1 MLSHIEPHPKC
12 PLDSRRI
19 IASATRLSSNRTAYF
34 TSARKAA
41 TWAADHASR
50 FQDQFLGSWTRQKW
64 VIKLLDR
71 TTILIHAE
79 VCSFLAV
86 FRWFHVGA
94 TPANMISPQGCMPQ
108 DLRTPRHLPGKKKM
122 SKCHKLPATWPAPQS
137 VQQHPAATSCVGRNL
152 DGSKSSKSPMDN
164 S

>member
-108 DLRTPRHLPGKKKM
+108 DLRTPRHLPGKKNVKM
-122 SKCHKLPATWPAPQS
+122 PQIACNLAS
-137 VQQHPAATSCVGRNL
+137 STKRPAASSSDKLRGT
-152 DGSKSSKSPMDN
+152 KS
-164 S
+164 

>member
-94 TPANMISPQGCMPQ
+94 TPANMISPQGCPKISEPLDIYLVKKNVKMPQ
-108 DLRTPRHLPGKKKM
+108 IACNLASSTKR
-122 SKCHKLPATWPAPQS
+122 
-137 VQQHPAATSCVGRNL
+137 PAASSSDKLRGT
-152 DGSKSSKSPMDN
+152 KS
-164 S
+164 